1 MSGMRYKRIV
11 HTIKFVLSVNIGP
24 RQKALLICV
33 VVIAL
38 WLVVALIPAGPLLQ
52 AWAPDGLLPVRKPAA
67 PVLPGP
73 DLFTASLPATGNFLV
88 ASRRLVDPRF
98 QETVVLL
105 ISYGADGATGVIINR
120 PTEVRLVDLLPSVQG
135 LKGRADVVYYGGP
148 VEGHRILMLIRSGKK
163 PEESGRVFGDVYF
176 SSSKNTLESM
186 LNAHK
191 TARQL
196 RVYAGYA
203 GWIPRQLDGEVSR
216 GDWFI
221 VRADARSIF
230 EKQPSKVWP
239 ELMRRGAE
247 IQVRDNQPDFSK
259 R

>member
-1 MSGMRYKRIV
+1 MRYNRII
-11 HTIKFVLSVNIGP
+11 HMIKVVWPVNTRPG
-24 RQKALLICV
+24 QKALFICA

-38 WLVVALIPAGPLLQ
+38 WLVAALVPGGLLQ
-52 AWAPDGLLPVRKPAA
+52 AGAPDGLLLVRKPAA

-73 DLFTASLPATGNFLV
+73 DLFAASLPAKGNFLV

-105 ISYGADGATGVIINR
+105 ISHGADGASGVIINR

-135 LKGRADVVYYGGP
+135 LKDRADVVYYGGP
-148 VEGHRILMLIRSGKK
+148 VEGHRMLMLIRSGEK
-163 PEESGRVFGDVYF
+163 PEEAGRVFGDVYF
-176 SSSKNTLESM
+176 SSSRNTLENM

-191 TARQL
+191 TTKQL

-203 GWIPRQLDGEVSR
+203 GWMPQQLDGEVSR
-216 GDWFI
+216 GDWLI

-230 EKQPSKVWP
+230 EKKPSDVWP
-239 ELMRRGAE
+239 ELIRRGAE
-247 IQVRDNQPDFSK
+247 IQVRDDNKPYFSK